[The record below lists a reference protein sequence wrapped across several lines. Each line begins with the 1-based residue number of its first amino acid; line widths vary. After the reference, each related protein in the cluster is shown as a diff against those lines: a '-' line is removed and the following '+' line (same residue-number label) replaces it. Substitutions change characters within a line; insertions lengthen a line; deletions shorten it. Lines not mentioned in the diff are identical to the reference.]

1 MGLLWLVLWLLQ
13 LLVLLLGIQ
22 DSNNFLAFP
31 VDKILSS

>member
-22 DSNNFLAFP
+22 DSNNFLP
-31 VDKILSS
+31 STVDKILSS